1 MTNKYTTKTEH
12 LEEINNKGKREYGGA
27 TMFSVDRKL
36 EPDPIMEPVIVCMNE
51 EKKDEVELLSLG
63 SKFNIIIRREIR
75 RKKTTKIWTYVQIRC
90 TLPTL

>member
-36 EPDPIMEPVIVCMNE
+36 EPDPIMEPVIHLG
-51 EKKDEVELLSLG
+51 EL
-63 SKFNIIIRREIR
+63 
-75 RKKTTKIWTYVQIRC
+75 V
-90 TLPTL
+90 P